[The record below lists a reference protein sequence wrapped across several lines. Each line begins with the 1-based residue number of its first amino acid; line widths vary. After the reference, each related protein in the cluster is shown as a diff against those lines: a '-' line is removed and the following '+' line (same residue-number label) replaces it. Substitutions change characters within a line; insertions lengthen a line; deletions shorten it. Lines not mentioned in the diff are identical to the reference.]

1 MDYHILKKYRYTNRN
16 QFESIHS
23 SRYKN
28 ELALHYDFEIHG
40 FPCFSLPTTEIL
52 NLTSRIYKLTQT
64 LIYLKSKLPQIALEQ
79 YTQTCLV
86 DEVKLTNE
94 IEGVNSTRREIQDI
108 LNTQSIT
115 KKKCASLW
123 ISSKI

>member
-1 MDYHILKKYRYTNRN
+1 MDYHSLKKYRYTNRN
-16 QFESIHS
+16 QFESIYS

-94 IEGVNSTRREIQDI
+94 IEGVNSTDVR
-108 LNTQSIT
+108 
-115 KKKCASLW
+115 
-123 ISSKI
+123 SKIY

>member
-1 MDYHILKKYRYTNRN
+1 ML
-16 QFESIHS
+16 
-23 SRYKN
+23 
-28 ELALHYDFEIHG
+28 
-40 FPCFSLPTTEIL
+40 SLPTTEIL

-108 LNTQSIT
+108 LKYTIDHT
-115 KKKCASLW
+115 KKYASLW